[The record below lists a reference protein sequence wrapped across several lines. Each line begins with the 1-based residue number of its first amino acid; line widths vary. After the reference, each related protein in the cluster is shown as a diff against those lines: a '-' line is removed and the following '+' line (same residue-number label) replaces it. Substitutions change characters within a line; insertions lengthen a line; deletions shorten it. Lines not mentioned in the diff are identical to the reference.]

1 MEKIRIIVVDDHQ
14 IVREGIV
21 AVLARE
27 SDFEIVGE
35 GSNGAEAIN
44 LVRQRKPDVALMDA
58 QMPGLSGAETIKSI
72 GQMSPRTHVIVLS
85 MHDSEY
91 IVLQMLRAGARSYLL
106 KGAKSGEVV
115 QAIRDTMRG
124 ASYLSPAIARTVLDT
139 LTYAATSRGGE
150 EDLTAREHEVL
161 RLMAAGK
168 TSREIAEQLN
178 LSAKTVQNC
187 RTGILRKLNA
197 RNQVEAIATGI
208 QRKILPVPGN

>member
-1 MEKIRIIVVDDHQ
+1 MENIRIIVVDDHQ

-27 SDFEIVGE
+27 PDFEIVGE
-35 GSNGAEAIN
+35 GSNGAEALN
-44 LVRQRKPDVALMDA
+44 LVRQRKPDVALLDA
-58 QMPGLSGAETIKSI
+58 QMPGLSGAETIKAI
-72 GQMSPRTHVIVLS
+72 AQISPRTHVIVLS
-85 MHDSEY
+85 MHDSEF

-115 QAIRDTMRG
+115 QAIRDTVRG

-139 LTYAATSRGGE
+139 LTYSNNGRSGDEELTS
-150 EDLTAREHEVL
+150 REHEVL

-208 QRKILPVPGN
+208 QRKLLPVPGN